1 MYPSR
6 PLSQNEKGT
15 MNIIVCIRRAPVTDA
30 RIKPG
35 ADNKTYDPAGVNYD
49 ISEYDKYA
57 IEAGIVLK
65 EKNPGS
71 KVTVITLGVKDAG
84 KDLRT
89 AVAMGCDAASLLIVD
104 KELDAFATASA
115 LAQKIKTMP
124 HDVVLFGHTSVDN
137 QNSGVGQMT
146 AEMLGIGCASVVT
159 ALSIDGGLATVE
171 REIDGGNRE
180 RVELKLPC
188 AITCQKGLNKPRSA
202 SMKGIMAAKNTKVEE
217 VPANAP
223 ASLLSVTR
231 MDPPPPR
238 AAGKIVGEGPD
249 AARKLVEL
257 LRNEAKVI

>member
-1 MYPSR
+1 
-6 PLSQNEKGT
+6 

-35 ADNKTYDPAGVNYD
+35 ADNKNYDPAGVNYD
-49 ISEYDKYA
+49 ISEYDKFA

-71 KVTVITLGVKDAG
+71 KVTVVTLGVKDAA
-84 KDLRT
+84 KELRN
-89 AVAMGCDAASLLIVD
+89 AVAMGCDAATLLVTD
-104 KELDAFATASA
+104 KEHDAFATASA
-115 LAQKIKTMP
+115 LAAKIKTMP

-137 QNSGVGQMT
+137 QNSGVGQMV

-159 ALSIDGGLATVE
+159 GLAVEGGVAKVE
-171 REIDGGNRE
+171 REIEGGKRE
-180 RVELKLPC
+180 KLELKFPC
-188 AITCQKGLNKPRSA
+188 ALTCQKGLNKPRSA

-223 ASLLSVTR
+223 ANLLNVTR
-231 MDPPPPR
+231 MEPPAPR
-238 AAGKIVGEGPD
+238 PAGKIVGEGPD
-249 AARKLVEL
+249 AAKKLVEL